1 MKEQCARAS
10 ARVFSLFVGL
20 VSFPLAAGAAD
31 WPQWR
36 GPESNGVSREA
47 DWSTQALAAPPVLWR
62 AEVGKGFSSLAVVGD
77 RAYTMGNAGG
87 EDTVFCLDA
96 ATGKVLWRYSY
107 PCRLGEYPGPRA
119 TPTVNG
125 QRVYT
130 LSQEGLLLCLDR
142 TSGKLVWKRDVV
154 AEYGVRR
161 PTWGLAGSVRVE
173 GELILL
179 NAGAAGLALRLS
191 DGAKVWSSGPGPGGY
206 ASPVVFDR
214 DGKRVAA
221 LFGSRVLNVVE
232 VATGKVLWTFPWV
245 TSSDV
250 NAADPLLVGDRILIS
265 SAYGK
270 GCALVE
276 LAPGGARAV
285 WQNTVIQAHFSNP
298 VYLDGRI
305 YAVSGDARVPQGALV
320 CVDAAS
326 GTRIWSAPMGIG
338 AVMVAGDRLIVTGS
352 IGSQGAIV
360 AAALGTPAYQ
370 ELARTNVFS
379 GLSWTPPALAN
390 GRLYCRNIDGQVICL
405 DLR

>member
-1 MKEQCARAS
+1 MAA
-10 ARVFSLFVGL
+10 FLGL
-20 VSFPLAAGAAD
+20 VSFPRPAVAAD

-36 GPESNGVSREA
+36 GPESNGISREA
-47 DWSTQALAAPPVLWR
+47 DWSTEALAAPRVLWR

-87 EDTVFCLDA
+87 QDTVFCLDA

-119 TPTVNG
+119 TPTVQG

-142 TSGKLVWKRDVV
+142 GTGKLVWTRDVV
-154 AEYGVRR
+154 AQFGVRT
-161 PTWGLAGSVRVE
+161 PTWGLAGSVRVD

-191 DGAKVWSSGPGPGGY
+191 DGAKVWSSGPGPAGY
-206 ASPVVFDR
+206 ASPVLFDR

-221 LFGSRVLNVVE
+221 LFGSRALNVVE
-232 VATGKVLWTFPWV
+232 VATGKLLWSFPWY

-250 NAADPLLVGDRILIS
+250 NAADPLLVGDRLLIS
-265 SAYGK
+265 SNYGK

-276 LAPGGARAV
+276 LAPGGAQAV
-285 WQNTVIQAHFSNP
+285 WQNTEIQAHFSNP

-305 YAVSGDARVPQGALV
+305 YAISGDARLPQGSVV

-326 GTRIWSAPMGIG
+326 GKTIWRAPMGMG
-338 AVMVAGDRLIVTGS
+338 AVTIAGDRLIVTGS
-352 IGSQGAIV
+352 VGAQGAIV
-360 AAALGTPAYQ
+360 AVALGSSGYQ
-370 ELARTNVFS
+370 ELARTNVLR
-379 GLSWTPPALAN
+379 GLSWTPPALAD
-390 GRLYCRNIDGQVICL
+390 GRLYCRNIDGQVLCL